1 MNRDVYSWRVAPS
14 SLLEIRARIRLLA
27 AIDRDRR
34 LFGASVHG
42 YELAPPLSD
51 AELGELER
59 RLGPLPEEYRRF
71 VQALGAYGAGPYY
84 GLVPP
89 EPPILPG
96 GDGGPDPARPFL
108 GGARTAH
115 DAPPPGGAHL
125 LDGTVALADNGCG
138 GRSLLVL
145 RGPHAG
151 EIWIDWTPERGGV
164 VREARSL
171 LEWYQQWLD
180 LALLEWLEVA
190 APGIA
195 LDGPSDP
202 AELEAVAT
210 GFELVERWAR
220 RHPRLLRTLGYLHL
234 RERRWTDA
242 DAAFAAAA
250 AAGDE
255 EPASRVV
262 LDRARLAVVRGDPE
276 HAIALVRRGL
286 AAPGVWH
293 ATRDELR
300 DVLER
305 ALAAVGRADEALA
318 ILDER
323 AADSQFSLALHHR
336 LARERLARGDVDG
349 AGIALER
356 AARMVNILGEPQPLE
371 ARMSACFEPIIAELR
386 AAGRTRAAS
395 VLGARATLILE
406 AN

>member
-1 MNRDVYSWRVAPS
+1 MAPS
-14 SLLEIRARIRLLA
+14 SILEIRERIRLLA

-34 LFGASVHG
+34 VFGASVHG
-42 YELAPPLSD
+42 YELAPALSD
-51 AELGELER
+51 AELAELER

-71 VQALGAYGAGPYY
+71 VQTLGAYGAGPYY

-89 EPPILPG
+89 EPPILLG

-108 GGARTAH
+108 GGAETAH

-234 RERRWTDA
+234 RERRWADA

-255 EPASRVV
+255 EPASRFV
-262 LDRARLAVVRGDPE
+262 LDRARLAIVRGDPE

-336 LARERLARGDVDG
+336 LVRERLARGDHDG
-349 AGIALER
+349 AGAALER
-356 AARMVNILGEPQPLE
+356 AARMVNILGEPQQLE
-371 ARMSACFEPIIAELR
+371 ARVSACFEPIIAELR
-386 AAGRTRAAS
+386 AAGRTRAID
-395 VLGARATLILE
+395 VLVARATLILE

>member
-1 MNRDVYSWRVAPS
+1 VNRDVYSFCVAPP
-14 SLLEIRARIRLLA
+14 SLLEFRERLRLLA
-27 AIDRDRR
+27 AVDRDRR
-34 LFGASVHG
+34 VFGASVHG

-51 AELGELER
+51 AELAELER

-71 VQALGAYGAGPYY
+71 VQALGAHGAGPYY

-89 EPPILPG
+89 APPILPG
-96 GDGGPDPARPFL
+96 DEGGPDPARPFL
-108 GGARTAH
+108 GGAETAH

-190 APGIA
+190 APGLA
-195 LDGPSDP
+195 LDGPADP

-234 RERRWTDA
+234 RERRWGDA

-255 EPASRVV
+255 EPASRFV
-262 LDRARLAVVRGDPE
+262 LDRARLASVRGDPE

-305 ALAAVGRADEALA
+305 ALTAVGRADEALA

-323 AADSQFSLALHHR
+323 AADSQFSIALHHR
-336 LARERLARGDVDG
+336 LARERLARGDLDG
-349 AGIALER
+349 AGAALER

-371 ARMSACFEPIIAELR
+371 ARVPACFGPLIAELR
-386 AAGRTRAAS
+386 AAGHTRVAA
-395 VLGARATLILE
+395 VLEARATLILE